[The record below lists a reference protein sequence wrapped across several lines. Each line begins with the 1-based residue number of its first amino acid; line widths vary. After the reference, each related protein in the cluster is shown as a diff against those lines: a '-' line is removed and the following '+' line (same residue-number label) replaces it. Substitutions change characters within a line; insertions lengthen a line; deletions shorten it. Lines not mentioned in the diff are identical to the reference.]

1 MFHPFKCQY
10 CIYSSKYKHD
20 LKRHL
25 KNIHGDTK
33 SISSLKHSNYSTPP
47 YQISNNMITPPQQHS
62 QIINFCPEGGG
73 GGWTQDQGRQG
84 PVPPHPPV
92 LTQSD
97 QGHQSESGGQETKI
111 KKKPIILSGDDLIDT
126 LDQKS
131 SFDIRFEKHFKIL
144 VSGPSGVPKKKL
156 F

>member
-92 LTQSD
+92 VTSQSV
-97 QGHQSESGGQETKI
+97 QGQETKI

-144 VSGPSGVPKKKL
+144 VSGPSGLPPKKI

>member
-1 MFHPFKCQY
+1 
-10 CIYSSKYKHD
+10 
-20 LKRHL
+20 
-25 KNIHGDTK
+25 
-33 SISSLKHSNYSTPP
+33 
-47 YQISNNMITPPQQHS
+47 MITPPQQHS

-92 LTQSD
+92 VTSQSD

-144 VSGPSGVPKKKL
+144 VSGPSGLPPKKI